1 MSLNDRLNKALDAK
15 QLRPT
20 VVTTAIKESIPAT
33 TQTIDTI
40 TQTPIYPTL
49 KAGIKA
55 ADSIKPDEFG
65 IRVVVV
71 EKVTELNQI
80 LLLPMTI
87 GKYIVD
93 DIQKK
98 TGGGYEVHLLLHRST
113 PTVVV
118 KDF

>member
-1 MSLNDRLNKALDAK
+1 MSLNDKLNKALDAK

-20 VVTTAIKESIPAT
+20 VATTAIKESIIPAI
-33 TQTIDTI
+33 TQTINTI

-65 IRVVVV
+65 TRVVVV
-71 EKVTELNQI
+71 KKVTELNQT

-98 TGGGYEVHLLLHRST
+98 TGGGYEVHLLLH
-113 PTVVV
+113 
-118 KDF
+118 